1 MVERNEVRGDQRQ
14 DVPCICGSS
23 DGAGKLAPG
32 AGVSGRRRQVLAP
45 GARTVKGVARC
56 YSGPETIAENE
67 LDDSFTSC
75 DLSPCCSTNPTP
87 GEVFHC
93 WMVYWFPT

>member
-1 MVERNEVRGDQRQ
+1 MVEREEGGGDFSQ
-14 DVPCICGSS
+14 DVSGLHGAPE
-23 DGAGKLAPG
+23 GAGSIPSG
-32 AGVSGRRRQVLAP
+32 AGVSGRRRQILAP
-45 GARTVKGVARC
+45 GTRTVKGVARC

-75 DLSPCCSTNPTP
+75 DLSPCCSTNPTL